1 MYVVSKVSK
10 KKKRKKFYA
19 NGEEVYAILGFMM
32 NTKKSFSINGV
43 SIGNLKIINKKLA
56 YPLVSK
62 KVNTKFKKLIN
73 LLTELIV
80 SDDDSGDT
88 FREALNQIEKFRL
101 EIKNKYR
108 VFLENKE
115 LEEMS
120 KKLKMLKK
128 MAEDKLIE
136 LNNVSTLAR
145 STGKGR

>member
-10 KKKRKKFYA
+10 KKRRKKFYA

-101 EIKNKYR
+101 EIKNK
-108 VFLENKE
+108 E

-136 LNNVSTLAR
+136 LNNVSTLDR